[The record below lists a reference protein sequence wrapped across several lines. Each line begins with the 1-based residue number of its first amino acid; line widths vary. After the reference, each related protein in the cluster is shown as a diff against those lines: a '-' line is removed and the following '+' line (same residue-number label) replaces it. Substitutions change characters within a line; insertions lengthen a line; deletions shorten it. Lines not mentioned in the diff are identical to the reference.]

1 MFRHRRRKLLLPKAC
16 LLPAFLVSVAG
27 LSFGQSPA
35 IEAYR
40 AGERAYQRLEIFE
53 AFQHYETALDI
64 NPSYAEPM
72 VGLARLL
79 FYLGE
84 YDEALGY
91 VNQAR
96 PLLGF
101 DPPSMALRGRILVGL
116 GRTVEAE
123 EAFRAILA
131 RRPNNAEALA
141 GLAELSIAEGRI
153 EEGRQRFEELRR
165 RVPEDR
171 RTLLS
176 LAFLSEFRGNPEEAE
191 SFIQRALRSHGL
203 DPVVNAMAAEFY
215 LRRGRADRAV
225 ELARRALELSNGE
238 DTQEVLLRALLEQ
251 GDVIA
256 AEEVS
261 RQLLRDASDRLSAW
275 FLRALVLERLGRTE
289 DALNA
294 MDRLLAL
301 APGEEVPRIVA
312 EDIALRGLEPE
323 AGGRQEL
330 ADYRYDRSRELTE
343 ENLFS
348 RAKAAVRRA
357 LRLDPYSGAA
367 RELYAELLR
376 FQGFR
381 SRFLRELTI
390 LDALGEA
397 DVEIRDT
404 IEGYESLLVD
414 EVAATWELA
423 QFELERRRL
432 LFGVFALEDEV
443 SLPYPGAAGPL
454 GRYVRDH
461 LFGVE
466 ALEPAGNPVEV
477 RSLSEAFSAART
489 DRLDYYIIV
498 GAADRDRALN
508 LRFSLFSGRTGGR
521 IGDLETSRSGPYR
534 LERAVYALVLE
545 LESRLPRYGRIL
557 SRSRNV
563 GAVSLGRVDGI
574 EVGDE
579 LTILRSGGLLTRRD
593 ALGFEYSQ
601 EAVLGSA
608 TVTAVDDLVSEITIV
623 PEGFTDVILVGD
635 DVILPG
641 EEVVASESPLFP
653 LLYNRIRAIP

>member
-1 MFRHRRRKLLLPKAC
+1 MNRQRRRGLGLSKT
-16 LLPAFLVSVAG
+16 FLALAILMTVAG
-27 LSFGQSPA
+27 IGVAQSPA

-40 AGERAYQRLEIFE
+40 AGEQAYQRLEIFE
-53 AFQHYETALDI
+53 AFQHYETALDL
-64 NPSYAEPM
+64 NPAYAEPM

-91 VNQAR
+91 VDQAR

-123 EAFRAILA
+123 ETFRAILDQ
-131 RRPNNAEALA
+131 RPNNAEALA

-176 LAFLSEFRGNPEEAE
+176 LAFLSEFRDNLEEAE

-203 DPVVNAMAAEFY
+203 DPVVNALAAEFF
-215 LRRGRADRAV
+215 LRRGRVDRAV
-225 ELARRALELSNGE
+225 ELARRALELSESE

-251 GDVIA
+251 GDLIA

-261 RQLLRDASDRLSAW
+261 NRLLRNASDRLSAW
-275 FLRALVLERLGRTE
+275 YLQAIVLQRLGRTE
-289 DALNA
+289 ESLNA
-294 MDRLLAL
+294 MERLLAL

-312 EDIALRGLEPE
+312 EDIALQGLEPE
-323 AGGRQEL
+323 APGRQEL
-330 ADYRYDRSRELTE
+330 ANYRYDRSRELSE

-357 LRLDPYSGAA
+357 LRLDPYSGTA
-367 RELYAELLR
+367 RELYANLLR

-397 DVEIRDT
+397 DVQIQDT

-414 EVAATWELA
+414 EVAATWELP
-423 QFELERRRL
+423 QFDLERRRL
-432 LFGVFALEDEV
+432 VFGVFAMDDSV
-443 SLPYPGAAGPL
+443 SLPYPDAGGPL
-454 GRYVRDH
+454 ASYIRDH
-461 LFGVE
+461 LFGIE
-466 ALEPAGNPVEV
+466 ALEPAGGMVEV
-477 RSLSEAFSAART
+477 SSFAEAFSAARE

-498 GAADRDRALN
+498 GATDRERALN

-534 LERAVYALVLE
+534 LERAVFALVRE

-563 GAVSLGRVDGI
+563 AAVSLGRVDGI

-579 LTILRSGGLLTRRD
+579 LTILRSGGLLARRD
-593 ALGFEYSQ
+593 ALGFEYS
-601 EAVLGSA
+601 EEGVLGTA

-623 PEGFTDVILVGD
+623 PEGFTDIILVGD
-635 DVILPG
+635 NVILPG

-653 LLYNRIRAIP
+653 LLYNRIRVIP